1 MLCIQSPCVCEYYIS
16 YARHYKYVCVY
27 LNLFLCVLVNVSVI
41 VRVSMC
47 VCVCIV
53 YVIAYMCVLYVCVCC
68 MMCLCVTVTNY
79 AAMRGSANHCA
90 PQIQI
95 SPSERRMAGRDRSA
109 RSNSLRHTV
118 SSDILMALFMSHKC
132 ILARN

>member
-1 MLCIQSPCVCEYYIS
+1 MC
-16 YARHYKYVCVY
+16 CVY
-27 LNLFLCVLVNVSVI
+27 SHLVPVNIVYHMHAITNMFVCLSLCQCQFVHLCLYVPL
-41 VRVSMC
+41 R
-47 VCVCIV
+47 VCIV
-53 YVIAYMCVLYVCVCC
+53 YIITYMCVLYVCVCC